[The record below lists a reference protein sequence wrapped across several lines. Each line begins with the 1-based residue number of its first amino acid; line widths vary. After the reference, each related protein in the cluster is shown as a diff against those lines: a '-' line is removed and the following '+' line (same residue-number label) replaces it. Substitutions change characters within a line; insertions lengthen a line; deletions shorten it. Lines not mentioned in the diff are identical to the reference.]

1 MANFKYKA
9 RLRSDWLLENADG
22 IEMSMVDV
30 LRLLSAIESLGHL
43 SGASKACN
51 LSYRHA
57 WGLLRDAEK
66 QFETSLL
73 ETSRRKGTKLTEFA
87 RRLLWANRRL
97 EARLTPTLESF
108 ASELQEE
115 LARLYNAHVERLRL
129 QASHG
134 FAVEGLMRL
143 ANDMELLPLELRY
156 RTAVE
161 ALASLQRGDC
171 DLAGFQ
177 LAMGEYEGRV
187 LDSYA
192 EYLSPENHRLIFLSV
207 RNTGLFVEAGNP
219 KGIAGVADLVR
230 PDVRFVNRQMGSST
244 RYLLGA
250 ILQQLKLDSSQI
262 NGFETTELTHM
273 AVAAHIAS
281 GMADVGLGVETAAWR
296 CGLDFIPL
304 AQERYFFACHAEQL
318 ESPAMQQLLALIR
331 GNAYSDYMSQLVG
344 YDPKGIGE
352 IFTLQQAFDSSCI
365 EVSQ

>member
-22 IEMSMVDV
+22 IEMSMADV

-43 SGASKACN
+43 AGASKACN

-57 WGLLRDAEK
+57 WGLLREAEK
-66 QFETSLL
+66 QFEASLL

-115 LARLYNAHVERLRL
+115 LARLYSSSIERLRL

-143 ANDMELLPLELRY
+143 ANEKEALPLELRY

-171 DLAGFQ
+171 DVAGFQ
-177 LAMGEYEGRV
+177 LPKGQHEACV
-187 LDSYA
+187 LRAYT
-192 EYLSPENHRLIFLSV
+192 EYLSPEHHRLIYLST

-219 KGIAGVADLVR
+219 KGIEGVADLVR

-244 RYLLGA
+244 RYLLSA
-250 ILQQLKLDSSQI
+250 ILQQLQLDSGQI
-262 NGFETTELTHM
+262 LGFETTELTHM

-304 AQERYFFACHAEQL
+304 AQERYFFACHIERIESGAL
-318 ESPAMQQLLALIR
+318 EPLLSLITSL
-331 GNAYSDYMSQLVG
+331 AYRDYMDNLVG
-344 YDPKGIGE
+344 YDAQGIGQVL
-352 IFTLQQAFDSSCI
+352 TLQQALATSWSSTL
-365 EVSQ
+365 E